1 MVFKKHTLQRDPRT
15 GLYFARVQHG
25 KTRKRFVFDRSRKS
39 SAAQL
44 RQLTHD
50 LAAGRVQILPPA
62 ASFATAPL
70 QPLPPLQEL
79 RVSLLIMRHLDWV
92 QNNRSPGTF
101 SVRKHFLHYF
111 QKFVGDILV
120 AEINRLMLENF
131 YTWARKQRGAGP
143 NAGNAHLRH
152 VKTMFLW
159 AEEMGLC
166 DCPVKKFPAT
176 TETLPTTRRFTDE
189 ELAKLFAYAGDGFRD
204 FRDMLYFGL
213 LTGLRPQELREFQK
227 DQVMRDGR
235 GDFFIFIEKHK
246 TARMTKK
253 AVSRSVPLNGEALE
267 IVKRRLAVNSPLPF
281 LFLNG
286 HGQPWKKNVF
296 RQRLIRWCIKAGIPP
311 RPPYALRHTFGSMEA
326 EANIN
331 QTSLSQIMGHTTIR
345 TTSRYISN
353 NYDHHRNA
361 VGAIMGRVASLAQPP
376 ELVLLEKQA

>member
-1 MVFKKHTLQRDPRT
+1 MQTRKHKLCRDPRT
-15 GLYFARVQHG
+15 GIYFARIQTE
-25 KTRKRFVFDRSRKS
+25 KTRKRFFFDKNRKS
-39 SAAQL
+39 SEAQMRKL
-44 RQLTHD
+44 ERD
-50 LAAGRVQILPPA
+50 LFAGRVQILPPA

-70 QPLPPLQEL
+70 QPVPPLAEL
-79 RVSLLIMRHLDWV
+79 RLSLLIARHLDWV
-92 QNNRSPGTF
+92 QNNRSAGT
-101 SVRKHFLHYF
+101 SAVRKHFLNHF
-111 QKFVGDILV
+111 LKFVGDIHV
-120 AEINRLMLENF
+120 AELNRLMLENF
-131 YTWARKQRGAGP
+131 YTWARKQHGAGP

-152 VKTMFLW
+152 VKTMFIW

-166 DCPVKKFPAT
+166 QCPVKKFPAT
-176 TETLPTTRRFTDE
+176 TEAPSPTRRFTDD
-189 ELAKLFAYAGDGFRD
+189 ELTKLFAYAGDGFAD

-213 LTGLRPQELREFQK
+213 LTGLRPQELRQLEKEQIMK
-227 DQVMRDGR
+227 DGQ
-235 GDFFIFIEKHK
+235 GDFFLFIEKHK

-253 AVSRSVPLNGEALE
+253 SVSRSVPLTGDAFE

-286 HGQPWKKNVF
+286 NGQPWKKDVF

-345 TTSRYISN
+345 TTARYISN

-361 VGAIMGRVASLAQPP
+361 VSAIVGRVALLTEKPK
-376 ELVLLEKQA
+376 LRVLEKPA